1 MRKTC
6 IITDTNGGLTNEE
19 AKSLGVTLVPMPF
32 SIDGKQHLEGV
43 TCTSEEFFE
52 KLKQGAEVS
61 TSQPSPDAVITAW
74 ETALDE
80 YDDVVYIPMSAGLSG
95 SCNTATALSKDY
107 DGKVQV
113 VDNRRV
119 SVPLIFS
126 VQDACV
132 LADFGLNA
140 KEIKAVLD
148 REALSQTTYVTVN
161 TLELLK
167 KSGRVSKSAAAVGAV
182 LGLKPVLQI
191 QGDKLD
197 SFKKARGMD
206 KAKAIM
212 LEAVKN
218 DIETRFKGD
227 KISIAVAYSGD
238 KMYGAQWH
246 REVAEAFPGMRVV
259 CHPLP
264 ISLCCHLG
272 DGVLGIGVAKTI
284 LGQSV

>member
-6 IITDTNGGLTNEE
+6 IITDTNCGLTNEE
-19 AKSLGVTLVPMPF
+19 AKSLGVVLIPMPF
-32 SIDGKQHLEGV
+32 TIGGKQHLEGV
-43 TCTSEEFFE
+43 TCTYEQFFE
-52 KLKQGAEVS
+52 RLNSGADVS

-74 ETALDE
+74 ETALE
-80 YDDVVYIPMSAGLSG
+80 KYDDVVYIPMSSGLSG
-95 SCNTATALSKDY
+95 SCHTATALSNDY

-113 VDNRRV
+113 VDNKRV
-119 SVPLIFS
+119 SVPQIFS

-140 KEIKAVLD
+140 KEIKTILD

-161 TLELLK
+161 TLDLLK

-191 QGDKLD
+191 QGEKLD
-197 SFKKARGMD
+197 SFKKARGME

-212 LEAVKN
+212 LDAVKD
-218 DIETRFKGD
+218 DIENRFKGD

-238 KMYGAQWH
+238 KLNGAQWH
-246 REVAEAFPGMRVV
+246 KEVVDAFPDYRVV

-284 LGQSV
+284 LGR